1 MLEIILKD
9 KNEIK
14 LTPKQR
20 SFCELYVDNGN
31 ASESYRLAYEVGK
44 NTKVETIKVNASK
57 LLSDTN
63 ISLTIK
69 DLRKQQADK
78 FEITRSDVAQGY
90 LEIINAWK
98 RLMILA
104 SKETLSKDEKQKFYL
119 LKEMV
124 KGSDYRG
131 AYDSLA
137 KMFGLNEPDKTQID
151 QTIKEIQ
158 VVINRGS
165 NGGI

>member
-1 MLEIILKD
+1 MSK
-9 KNEIK
+9 K

-20 SFCELYVDNGN
+20 KFCEEYVTTGNGSEAYRRAYDVRPTTTIESIKVR
-31 ASESYRLAYEVGK
+31 ASELLK
-44 NTKVETIKVNASK
+44 NSNILVTIQE
-57 LLSDTN
+57 LQ
-63 ISLTIK
+63 
-69 DLRKQQADK
+69 KQQAEK
-78 FEITRSDVAQGY
+78 FEITRTDVAKGY
-90 LEIINAWK
+90 LEIIQAW
-98 RLMILA
+98 RSLMQLA
-104 SKETLSKDEKQKFYL
+104 SKEELTKDEKQKFYL

-158 VVINRGS
+158 VVINR
-165 NGGI
+165 NGRTDH

>member
-1 MLEIILKD
+1 MKELP
-9 KNEIK
+9 NIK

-20 SFCELYVDNGN
+20 KFCELYVDNGN
-31 ASESYRLAYEVGK
+31 ASESYRLAYDVGID
-44 NTKVETIKVNASK
+44 TKVETIKVNASK

-63 ISLTIK
+63 ISLTIDK
-69 DLRKQQADK
+69 LRKQQADK

-90 LEIINAWK
+90 LEIINAW
-98 RLMILA
+98 RSLMVLA
-104 SKETLSKDEKQKFYL
+104 SKEKLSKDEKQKFYL

-165 NGGI
+165 NGDIR

>member
-1 MLEIILKD
+1 MKELPD
-9 KNEIK
+9 IK

-20 SFCELYVDNGN
+20 RFCELYVDNGN
-31 ASESYRLAYEVGK
+31 ASESYRLAYDVGID
-44 NTKVETIKVNASK
+44 TKVSTITSKASH
-57 LLSDTN
+57 LLAEYK
-63 ISLTIK
+63 ISTTI
-69 DLRKQQADK
+69 DILSFHQAYK

-90 LEIINAWK
+90 LEIINAW
-98 RLMILA
+98 RSLMVLA
-104 SKETLSKDEKQKFYL
+104 SKESLSKDEKQKFYL

-165 NGGI
+165 NGDIR

>member
-1 MLEIILKD
+1 MKD
-9 KNEIK
+9 INEIK

-20 SFCELYVDNGN
+20 SFAEHYVDCGNGAEAYRRAYNVKPTTSNEVCAVKGSELLHNGN
-31 ASESYRLAYEVGK
+31 ISVI
-44 NTKVETIKVNASK
+44 IKH
-57 LLSDTN
+57 
-63 ISLTIK
+63 
-69 DLRKQQADK
+69 LRKQQADR
-78 FEITRSDVAQGY
+78 FEITRSDVAEGY

-98 RLMILA
+98 RLMVLA

-165 NGGI
+165 NEGI

>member
-1 MLEIILKD
+1 MKELPD
-9 KNEIK
+9 IK

-20 SFCELYVDNGN
+20 RFCELYVDNGN
-31 ASESYRLAYEVGK
+31 ASESYRLAYDVGI

-63 ISLTIK
+63 ISLTIDK
-69 DLRKQQADK
+69 LRKQQADK
-78 FEITRSDVAQGY
+78 FEISRSDVAKGY
-90 LEIINAWK
+90 LEIINAW
-98 RLMILA
+98 RSLMVLA
-104 SKETLSKDEKQKFYL
+104 SKEKLSKDEKQKFYL

-131 AYDSLA
+131 AFDSLA

-151 QTIKEIQ
+151 QTVKEIQ

-165 NGGI
+165 NGDI